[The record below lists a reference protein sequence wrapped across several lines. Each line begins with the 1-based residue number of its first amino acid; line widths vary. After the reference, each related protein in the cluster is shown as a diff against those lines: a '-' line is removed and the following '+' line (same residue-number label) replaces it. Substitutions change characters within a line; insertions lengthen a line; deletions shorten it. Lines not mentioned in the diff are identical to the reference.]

1 LVLAIFHQVFPSFVF
16 LTLSLHISY
25 QSMEMYQNLPQKHR
39 SADISIFSVMSALAT
54 KHQAINLS
62 QGFPDFPIDTKL
74 GDLLHEAATNGW
86 NQYAPMT
93 GLPLLREAI
102 AADFKKRYAID
113 LNPDSEISI
122 TPGATY
128 AIYSA
133 FSAILS
139 PGDEVIVLEPAYDSY
154 IPNIEMNGAKA
165 VPVKLLAP
173 SFAPDWQAI
182 KDAITPKTKAIIINT
197 PHNPTGT
204 IWTRTDWNQLAD
216 LVRDTAIIILSDE
229 VYEQLVFD
237 GQVHYSVIQH
247 PELRE
252 RSFALY
258 SFGKAFHNTGWKMGY
273 CIAAPMLTQAFRQ
286 LHQFIGFSVNTP
298 AQFALA
304 QYLKLDEREAPNTL
318 LQDKRDYFLELMKE
332 TPFTLLAP
340 AAGSYFQLASYA
352 HMSDL
357 PDRTFATLL
366 IEKYGV
372 ATIPISAFYSDR
384 HDQKILRFC
393 FAKKEDTLKAAIERL
408 AKIES

>member
-1 LVLAIFHQVFPSFVF
+1 
-16 LTLSLHISY
+16 
-25 QSMEMYQNLPQKHR
+25 MEMYQNLPQKHR

-54 KHQAINLS
+54 KHHAINLS

-74 GDLLHEAATNGW
+74 GDLLHEAANKGW

-204 IWTRTDWNQLAD
+204 IWTLADWNQLAD

-237 GQVHYSVIQH
+237 GQIHYSVLQH

-304 QYLKLDEREAPNTL
+304 QYLNLDKREAPNTL
-318 LQDKRDYFLELMKE
+318 LQGKRDYFLELMKE

-366 IEKYGV
+366 TEKYGV

>member
-1 LVLAIFHQVFPSFVF
+1 
-16 LTLSLHISY
+16 
-25 QSMEMYQNLPQKHR
+25 MEMYQNLPQKHR

-54 KHQAINLS
+54 KHHAINLS

-74 GDLLHEAATNGW
+74 GDLLHEAANKGW

-128 AIYSA
+128 AIYTA

-204 IWTRTDWNQLAD
+204 IWTLADWNQLAD

-237 GQVHYSVIQH
+237 GQIHYSVLQH

-304 QYLKLDEREAPNTL
+304 QYLNLDKREAPNTL
-318 LQDKRDYFLELMKE
+318 LQGKRDYFLELMKE

-366 IEKYGV
+366 TEKYGV

>member
-1 LVLAIFHQVFPSFVF
+1 
-16 LTLSLHISY
+16 
-25 QSMEMYQNLPQKHR
+25 MEMYQNLPQKHR

-74 GDLLHEAATNGW
+74 GDLLHEAATKGW

-204 IWTRTDWNQLAD
+204 IWTLADWNQLAD
-216 LVRDTAIIILSDE
+216 LVRDTPIIILSDE

-237 GQVHYSVIQH
+237 GQIHYSVLQH

-304 QYLKLDEREAPNTL
+304 QYLNLDKREAPNTL
-318 LQDKRDYFLELMKE
+318 LQGKRDYFLELMKE

-366 IEKYGV
+366 TEKYGV

-393 FAKKEDTLKAAIERL
+393 FAKKEETLKAAIERL
-408 AKIES
+408 AKIDL

>member
-1 LVLAIFHQVFPSFVF
+1 
-16 LTLSLHISY
+16 
-25 QSMEMYQNLPQKHR
+25 MEMYQNLPQKHR

-74 GDLLHEAATNGW
+74 GDLLHEAATKGW

-204 IWTRTDWNQLAD
+204 IWTLADWNQLAD

-237 GQVHYSVIQH
+237 GQIHYSVLQH

-304 QYLKLDEREAPNTL
+304 QYLNLDKREAPNTL
-318 LQDKRDYFLELMKE
+318 LQGKRDYFLELMKE

-366 IEKYGV
+366 TEKYGV

-393 FAKKEDTLKAAIERL
+393 FAKKEDTLKAAIDRL

>member
-1 LVLAIFHQVFPSFVF
+1 
-16 LTLSLHISY
+16 
-25 QSMEMYQNLPQKHR
+25 MEMYQNLPQKHR

-54 KHQAINLS
+54 KHHAINLS

-74 GDLLHEAATNGW
+74 GDLLHEAANKGW

-204 IWTRTDWNQLAD
+204 IWPLADWNQLAD
-216 LVRDTAIIILSDE
+216 LVRDTPIIILSDE

-237 GQVHYSVIQH
+237 GQVHYSVLQH

-304 QYLKLDEREAPNTL
+304 QYLNLDEREAPNTL
-318 LQDKRDYFLELMKE
+318 LQGKRDYFLELMKE

-352 HMSDL
+352 HISDL

-366 IEKYGV
+366 TEKYGV

>member
-74 GDLLHEAATNGW
+74 GDLLHEAATKGW

-204 IWTRTDWNQLAD
+204 IWTLADWNQLAD

-237 GQVHYSVIQH
+237 GQIHYSVLQH

-304 QYLKLDEREAPNTL
+304 QYLNLDKREAPNTL
-318 LQDKRDYFLELMKE
+318 LQGKRDYFLELMKE

-366 IEKYGV
+366 TEKYGV

-393 FAKKEDTLKAAIERL
+393 FAKKEDTLKAAIDRL

>member
-1 LVLAIFHQVFPSFVF
+1 
-16 LTLSLHISY
+16 
-25 QSMEMYQNLPQKHR
+25 MEMYQNLPQKHR

-54 KHQAINLS
+54 KHHAINLS

-74 GDLLHEAATNGW
+74 GDLLHEAATKGW

-204 IWTRTDWNQLAD
+204 IWPLADWNQLAD
-216 LVRDTAIIILSDE
+216 LVRDTPIIILSDE

-237 GQVHYSVIQH
+237 GQVHYSVLQH

-304 QYLKLDEREAPNTL
+304 QYLNLDEREAPNTL
-318 LQDKRDYFLELMKE
+318 LQGKRDYFLELMKE

-366 IEKYGV
+366 TEKYGV

>member
-1 LVLAIFHQVFPSFVF
+1 
-16 LTLSLHISY
+16 
-25 QSMEMYQNLPQKHR
+25 MEMYQNLPQKHR

-74 GDLLHEAATNGW
+74 GDLLHEAATKGW

-165 VPVKLLAP
+165 VPVKLLAH

-204 IWTRTDWNQLAD
+204 IWTLADWNQLAD

-237 GQVHYSVIQH
+237 GQIHYSVLQH

-304 QYLKLDEREAPNTL
+304 QYLNLDKREAPNTL
-318 LQDKRDYFLELMKE
+318 LQGKRDYFLELMKE

-366 IEKYGV
+366 TEKYGV

>member
-1 LVLAIFHQVFPSFVF
+1 
-16 LTLSLHISY
+16 
-25 QSMEMYQNLPQKHR
+25 
-39 SADISIFSVMSALAT
+39 
-54 KHQAINLS
+54 
-62 QGFPDFPIDTKL
+62 
-74 GDLLHEAATNGW
+74 
-86 NQYAPMT
+86 MT

-139 PGDEVIVLEPAYDSY
+139 PGDEVLVLEPAYDSY

-204 IWTRTDWNQLAD
+204 IWTLADWNQLAD

-237 GQVHYSVIQH
+237 GQIHYSVLQH

-304 QYLKLDEREAPNTL
+304 QYLNLDKREAPNTL
-318 LQDKRDYFLELMKE
+318 LQGKRDYFLELMKE

-366 IEKYGV
+366 TEKYGV

>member
-1 LVLAIFHQVFPSFVF
+1 
-16 LTLSLHISY
+16 
-25 QSMEMYQNLPQKHR
+25 MEMYQNLPQKHR

-54 KHQAINLS
+54 KHHAINLS

-74 GDLLHEAATNGW
+74 GDLLHEAANKGW

-204 IWTRTDWNQLAD
+204 IWPLADWNQLAD
-216 LVRDTAIIILSDE
+216 LVRDTPIIILSDE

-237 GQVHYSVIQH
+237 GQVHYSVLQH

-304 QYLKLDEREAPNTL
+304 QYLNLDEREAPNTL
-318 LQDKRDYFLELMKE
+318 LQSKRDYFLELMKE

-366 IEKYGV
+366 TEKFGV

>member
-54 KHQAINLS
+54 KHHAINLS

-74 GDLLHEAATNGW
+74 GDLLHEAATKGW

-204 IWTRTDWNQLAD
+204 IWTLADWNQLAD
-216 LVRDTAIIILSDE
+216 LVRDTPIIILSDE

-237 GQVHYSVIQH
+237 GQIHYSVLQH

-304 QYLKLDEREAPNTL
+304 QYLNLDKREAPNTL
-318 LQDKRDYFLELMKE
+318 LQGKRDYFLELMKE

-366 IEKYGV
+366 TEKYGV

-393 FAKKEDTLKAAIERL
+393 FAKKEDTLKGAIERL

>member
-1 LVLAIFHQVFPSFVF
+1 
-16 LTLSLHISY
+16 
-25 QSMEMYQNLPQKHR
+25 MEMYQNLPQKHR

-74 GDLLHEAATNGW
+74 GDLLHEAATKGW

-204 IWTRTDWNQLAD
+204 IWTLADWNQLAD

-237 GQVHYSVIQH
+237 GQIHYSVLQH

-304 QYLKLDEREAPNTL
+304 QYLNLDKREAPNTL
-318 LQDKRDYFLELMKE
+318 LQGKRDYFLELMKE

-366 IEKYGV
+366 TEKYGV

>member
-1 LVLAIFHQVFPSFVF
+1 
-16 LTLSLHISY
+16 
-25 QSMEMYQNLPQKHR
+25 MEMYQNLPQKHR

-74 GDLLHEAATNGW
+74 GDLLHEAATKGW

-204 IWTRTDWNQLAD
+204 IWTLADWNQLAD
-216 LVRDTAIIILSDE
+216 LVRDTPIIILSDE

-237 GQVHYSVIQH
+237 GQIHYSVLQH

-304 QYLKLDEREAPNTL
+304 QYLNLDKREAPNTL
-318 LQDKRDYFLELMKE
+318 LQGKRDYFLELMKE

-366 IEKYGV
+366 TEKYGV
-372 ATIPISAFYSDR
+372 ATIPISAFYSYR

-393 FAKKEDTLKAAIERL
+393 FAKKEETLKAAIERL